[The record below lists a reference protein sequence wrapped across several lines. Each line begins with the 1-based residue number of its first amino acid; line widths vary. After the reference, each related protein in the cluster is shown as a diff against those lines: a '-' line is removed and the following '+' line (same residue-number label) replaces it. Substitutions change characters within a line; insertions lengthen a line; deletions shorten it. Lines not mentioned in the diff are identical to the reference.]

1 MSRLVVVDDHPVFR
15 KGLVALVRAA
25 GHEVVGEAADG
36 REAVAVAATTEPDVV
51 LMDLSMP
58 GLDGFEATAHITATH
73 PSTRVVVITLFDDEP
88 SVVRAFEAGARGY
101 VSKQADPE
109 QILGAIHA
117 VVSGA
122 QWLGAGV
129 GRPAAT
135 GRTAKRLP
143 GLTRRE
149 LDVADLVSRG
159 LSNGQ
164 IADRLVLSRKTVANY
179 VSAVLLKLGVDT
191 REEAAAVVREA
202 RRD

>member
-36 REAVAVAATTEPDVV
+36 REAVAVVATTEPDVV

-58 GLDGFEATAHITATH
+58 EQDGFEATAHITAAH

-88 SVVRAFEAGARGY
+88 SVVRALEAGARGY

-129 GRPAAT
+129 GRPAPV
-135 GRTAKRLP
+135 GRTAERLP